1 MFEKKKLREGP
12 IISDQPRPPLRG
24 LSFPQNDIRPGL
36 PKPGP
41 RTDVTWTRPT
51 PTTAPD
57 TGFKLNPENP
67 TAGSL
72 TRNPPFPYARPGNSP
87 TATLGFK
94 KNSPSGTGLVDQPE
108 PRRPRK
114 TTQ

>member
-41 RTDVTWTRPT
+41 RTDVTWTRPQ

-67 TAGSL
+67 TADSL
-72 TRNPPFPYARPGNSP
+72 TRNPPFNYAKLGASP
-87 TATLGFK
+87 TSTRGFGRH
-94 KNSPSGTGLVDQPE
+94 SPSGTGMPDQPAKK
-108 PRRPRK
+108 RR
-114 TTQ
+114 